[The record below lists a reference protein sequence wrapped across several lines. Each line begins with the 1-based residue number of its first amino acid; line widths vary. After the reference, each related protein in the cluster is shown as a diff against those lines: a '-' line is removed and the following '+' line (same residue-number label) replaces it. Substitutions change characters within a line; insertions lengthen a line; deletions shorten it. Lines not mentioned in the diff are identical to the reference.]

1 MKANSRRRVLI
12 SSMAMLLVA
21 LVALS
26 TATYAWFT
34 SSTQATA
41 KRLSVQTIKSST
53 LEVATNDQKYG
64 TEVFYMADKAVTT
77 LLPTS
82 SSNGVNWYSATA
94 AANNAHT
101 AKDGFTQLQDTETY
115 VYINELNIR
124 NAGDADVT
132 NVKVK
137 FSIPEVGNGKYARV
151 ALVPIEAAGT
161 TLTDEH
167 DFAGN
172 VYSVGGE
179 AYDAVS
185 GTALTDVVSID
196 PEDATGQVTVDV
208 TTGAEKLAKA
218 VKDSE
223 GNITSCGTKHYKV
236 LVWFEGQDTQCH
248 DQFAGNTVPN
258 IQFTVTADVASQ
270 V

>member
-34 SSTQATA
+34 SSTQASA

-53 LEVATNDQKYG
+53 LEVATANQQYG
-64 TEVFYMADKAVTT
+64 TEVFFMAEGVTKT

-82 SSNGVNWYSATA
+82 SSNGVNWYTATA
-94 AANNAHT
+94 AAKNAHT
-101 AKDGFTQLQDTETY
+101 AKDGFTLLTNTDTY
-115 VYINELNIR
+115 VYVDELNIR

-137 FSIPEVGNGKYARV
+137 FSIPEVGSGKYARV
-151 ALVPIEAAGT
+151 ALVPIENAGT
-161 TLTDEH
+161 TLATTH
-167 DFAGN
+167 DFVGN

-185 GTALTDVVSID
+185 GESLTNVVEID
-196 PEDATGQVTVDV
+196 PEDAGSQITVDV
-208 TTGAEKLAKA
+208 TTGTEKLAAA
-218 VKDSE
+218 VRD
-223 GNITSCGTKHYKV
+223 NNNQITSCGSKHYKV

-248 DQFAGNTVPN
+248 DQYAGNTVPN